1 MKQPELGLKVAEL
14 RQIKGLTQEQLAET
28 CEVSPRTI
36 QRIESGEVDPR
47 SFTINSLSKTL
58 DFEFGINDLDNEGIW
73 LAARHLSSILCFLP
87 VSLGVWAIKKKHSY
101 KVDKQ
106 GKAALNFQFTI
117 LLGLFALGFC
127 VMIAPILLL
136 YANPEIDLGLPIGM
150 MEIFLICFTV
160 PLFPL
165 GIYTFYQGIA
175 NTIRSLNDQEIR
187 YPFSIKFVK

>member
-14 RQIKGLTQEQLAET
+14 RQVKGLTQEQLAEA

-58 DFEFGINDLDNEGIW
+58 DFDFGVSELENEGIW
-73 LAARHLSSILCFLP
+73 LAALHLSSIFCFLP
-87 VSLGVWAIKKKHSY
+87 VSLAVWAIKKNQSY
-101 KVDKQ
+101 KVEKQ
-106 GKAALNFQFTI
+106 GKAALNFQLTI
-117 LLGLFALGFC
+117 LLSLLALGFC
-127 VMIAPILLL
+127 VMIAPLVLIYSNLTV
-136 YANPEIDLGLPIGM
+136 DLGFSIGL

-165 GIYTFYQGIA
+165 GIFTFYQGIA
-175 NTIRSLNDQEIR
+175 NTVRSLNGQEIR
-187 YPFSIKFVK
+187 YPLSINFVK